1 MNKIGNLN
9 VIFSH
14 SFNKDHEPET
24 RTVVLNKNGKFIS
37 EGIAVA
43 DQKSTSSRDMGRKM
57 ALKSAFRKANDLTK
71 RQRTAFWEA
80 YRTTMTA
87 NPRW

>member
-14 SFNKDHEPET
+14 SFNADAEPET
-24 RTVVLNKNGKFIS
+24 RTVVLNKHGKFIS

-43 DQKSTSSRDMGRKM
+43 SKQSSNCKDVGRKL
-57 ALKSAFRKANDLTK
+57 ALKSAFRKADNLTK
-71 RQRTAFWEA
+71 PQRTKFWEA
-80 YRTTMTA
+80 YRTTMTKT
-87 NPRW
+87 PRW